1 MKIIRRH
8 QNERL
13 DNHIKAPPSI
23 AGDISSDMLW
33 ERAQTLPKE
42 VPYEIVRGFRFAFK
56 QQLFGSHR

>member
-1 MKIIRRH
+1 MNKYQNTRH
-8 QNERL
+8 

-23 AGDISSDMLW
+23 EGDFSSDMLG

-56 QQLFGSHR
+56 QQLFGSYR